1 MSLSVICEILGLF
14 IDTFTAGELH
24 SLCNWLPDAKDM
36 VRKMFKKICFR
47 YPLESQSQHA
57 KGSKTL
63 LKTSRQP
70 FTMSLWQKFSG
81 KMSL

>member
-24 SLCNWLPDAKDM
+24 SLCNWLPAAKDM
-36 VRKMFKKICFR
+36 VRKMFEKIRFR
-47 YPLESQSQHA
+47 NPFESQHA
-57 KGSKTL
+57 KESKTL

-70 FTMSLWQKFSG
+70 FTMSLWQKFSW